1 MTLETYKLLHIVA
14 ALATF
19 AALGGLALSV
29 ANGATKQTNTTRKL
43 IAMTH
48 GIGTFLILLGGF
60 GALAKLTTPHSALPG
75 WVIVKLVVW
84 LVVAGLVAIP
94 YRKPAAARAVFWAL
108 PVLGVVAVAMALW
121 KPF

>member
-60 GALAKLTTPHSALPG
+60 G